1 MRVGHRCHQQWK
13 GVQRA
18 QWPLR
23 PQKPAR
29 LPGQRAG
36 PLPGHNPAKTWHA
49 TQAHVLPA
57 DMVSQLRHIPWEAQ
71 HTLSTP
77 VQWSSSH
84 CRAPCSK
91 GHGRRAQDLHRTC
104 KVDCAG
110 ANELRRLSEEDFSL
124 ALKTCAARSRVGST
138 TRQRSRGTH
147 RLRMHHRIGLEKSSA
162 ASHTQWR
169 NTLLCAH
176 NYPSLPQ

>member
-1 MRVGHRCHQQWK
+1 MSKERSGLCAHRNLRGCQAN
-13 GVQRA
+13 A
-18 QWPLR
+18 QAHCWAQSRENL
-23 PQKPAR
+23 ACY
-29 LPGQRAG
+29 A
-36 PLPGHNPAKTWHA
+36 
-49 TQAHVLPA
+49 AHVLPA